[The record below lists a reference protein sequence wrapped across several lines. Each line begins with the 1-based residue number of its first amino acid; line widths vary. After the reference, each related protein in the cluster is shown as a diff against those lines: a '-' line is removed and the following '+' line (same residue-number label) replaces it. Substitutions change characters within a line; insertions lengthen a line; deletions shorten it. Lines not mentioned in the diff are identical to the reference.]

1 MVIVGGW
8 GVGVVL
14 VQHKT
19 LYVPP
24 RREPLSGLVAY
35 VAGVL
40 RHWFLTP
47 FLRLLGVLSEY
58 KRVVGG
64 VKYMYSRG

>member
-8 GVGVVL
+8 GCVWSTQNVICPSDGA
-14 VQHKT
+14 K
-19 LYVPP
+19 
-24 RREPLSGLVAY
+24 REPLSGLVAY